1 MKCIQSI
8 ALEEPFCDNCRL
20 CHGKIFLNIACILH
34 SQCCLFTK
42 YLLFAVACKT
52 QVDLGFL
59 IDGSGSVEMYGKG
72 NFQKCKE
79 FVKSLTRAFVISPT
93 DTRIGVILFSSR
105 SELQFDFTQ
114 YKTAQEIEEA
124 IGNIK
129 YPGYTTKTGA
139 GLTMAADKLFNNVR
153 TGVPRVLIVLT
164 DGASN
169 DDVVTPSDALKS
181 TGVIIFTV
189 GLGKNFKKDQLNV
202 MASDPKEEHVFTVDF
217 PQMETIV
224 KAMQETLCKGKSL
237 YLTGGCKKLIISTP

>member
-1 MKCIQSI
+1 MIVVVCYGADHFKYGCIQ
-8 ALEEPFCDNCRL
+8 
-20 CHGKIFLNIACILH
+20 LN
-34 SQCCLFTK
+34 SKRFLFTK
-42 YLLFAVACKT
+42 SVSFVLACKT

-79 FVKSLTRAFVISPT
+79 FVKSLTRAFVISQM
-93 DTRIGVILFSSR
+93 DTRVGVILFSSR

-114 YKTAQEIEEA
+114 YKTQQEIEEA

-153 TGVPRVLIVLT
+153 PGVPRVLIILT
-164 DGASN
+164 DGASS

-181 TGVIIFTV
+181 TGVIIFSV
-189 GLGKNFKKDQLNV
+189 GLGKNFKKDQLEV

-237 YLTGGCKKLIISTP
+237 YLTKGYRKLINNNP

>member
-1 MKCIQSI
+1 MAKLSVHQIHFFV
-8 ALEEPFCDNCRL
+8 L
-20 CHGKIFLNIACILH
+20 
-34 SQCCLFTK
+34 
-42 YLLFAVACKT
+42 ACKT

-79 FVKSLTRAFVISPT
+79 FVKSLARAFVISPT
-93 DTRIGVILFSSR
+93 DTRVGVILFSSR

-114 YKTAQEIEEA
+114 YKTEQEIEEA

-153 TGVPRVLIVLT
+153 PGVPRVLIVLT

-169 DDVVTPSDALKS
+169 DDVVTPSEALKS
-181 TGVIIFTV
+181 RGVIIFTV
-189 GLGKNFKKDQLNV
+189 GLGKNFKMDQLNV

-224 KAMQETLCKGKSL
+224 KAMQEKLCKGESL
-237 YLTGGCKKLIISTP
+237 YLISVCKL